1 MLQTQMQRRRSQS
14 VRQTRPQRVLRFAV
28 LQIIASMQR
37 RFLLDGRQWG
47 FVNMTNTNMLVTT
60 PVSFNTYLI
69 GLACDSGGGVFA
81 KGISYNSAGKIN
93 IFSSAASSSS
103 GNVGTN
109 WAIVCR

>member
-47 FVNMTNTNMLVTT
+47 NCIAYSNSEKKLFPLIFNKVFAMVAVHSTGS
-60 PVSFNTYLI
+60 VSDYKAFALYEITSTGFQVATETYQI
-69 GLACDSGGGVFA
+69 GLRYV
-81 KGISYNSAGKIN
+81 
-93 IFSSAASSSS
+93 
-103 GNVGTN
+103 
-109 WAIVCR
+109 AIGQ